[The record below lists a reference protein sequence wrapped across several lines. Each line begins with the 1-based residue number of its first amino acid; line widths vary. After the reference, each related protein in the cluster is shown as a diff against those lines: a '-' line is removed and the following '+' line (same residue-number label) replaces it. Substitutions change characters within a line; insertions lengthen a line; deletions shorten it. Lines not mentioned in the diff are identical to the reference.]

1 MNKTNDFKR
10 GQVIP
15 AYIMEYYIRKEM
27 ILQPAGRKLIREN
40 GKNTSLVM

>member
-1 MNKTNDFKR
+1 MGYGETRRRQK
-10 GQVIP
+10 IP

-27 ILQPAGRKLIREN
+27 MLKPGRKLIREN